1 MKLKSGFGLRDI
13 CGEKVLVAEGLE
25 NIDFSKIVALNETS
39 AYLWEKLE
47 DKEFEIK
54 DMVAALQEEYDVPT
68 DVALKDCTELALR
81 WIEAGL
87 VIG

>member
-1 MKLKSGFGLRDI
+1 MKLKNGFGLRDI

-47 DKEFEIK
+47 GKSFEVK
-54 DMVAALQEEYDVPT
+54 DMVELLLAEYDVT
-68 DVALKDCTELALR
+68 AETAEKDCAELAQK
-81 WIEAGL
+81 WIDAGL
-87 VIG
+87 ATA

>member
-1 MKLKSGFGLRDI
+1 MRLKSGFGLRDI

-47 DKEFEIK
+47 NRDFGLN
-54 DMVAALQEEYDVPT
+54 DMVELLLQEYDVQAE
-68 DVALKDCTELALR
+68 VAEKDCLELAQK

-87 VIG
+87 AEK